1 MKKAVL
7 PLLLLCL
14 STGLKAQEA
23 TTTENSATEKPAQD
37 YNKWTLELGGGINT
51 AANPLSPGYDISSFN
66 FFSANFSARYMF
78 NTKFGLKLGVTYD
91 ELNNNENT
99 PEFKTNAQGVSLQ
112 GVVNLGRI
120 LEFQTWTN
128 RLNILGHTGVGVG
141 RFKSDREQR
150 YYDHLGTF
158 LIGLTGE
165 FKISPRVSLFGDF
178 TMNNNYSQQ
187 RTWDGGP
194 YADNT
199 NGNSQGFDST
209 LYQATVGLT
218 VALGSHAEHA
228 DWYIQD
234 VNTQLSDLDKRV
246 GDLETM
252 MNDSDKDGVPDYLDA
267 EPNTIAGV
275 AVDSKGRTIDKNN
288 NGVPDELESYLD
300 QRDKGSNSSISSDLS
315 DLING
320 GYINAYF
327 DFGKDQP
334 NAQSV
339 SGINFLIRYLKQNPS
354 ATADVIGYADEVGDA
369 EFNKALSA
377 RRATNVKQIL
387 VDAGIEAG
395 RLNII
400 GNGED
405 SSVNK
410 SSAFARQTVR
420 RVTFMIK

>member
-14 STGLKAQEA
+14 APALRAQEA
-23 TTTENSATEKPAQD
+23 NTEKPAQD

-51 AANPLSPGYDISSFN
+51 AANPLTPGYDIGSYN
-66 FFSANFSARYMF
+66 FFSANFGARYMF

-91 ELNNNENT
+91 QLKNNDGT
-99 PEFKTNAQGVSLQ
+99 PEFKTNVQGVSLQ
-112 GVVNLGRI
+112 GVVNVGRI

-128 RLNILGHTGVGVG
+128 RLNVLAHTGVGVG
-141 RFKSDREQR
+141 RFRADEGQQ
-150 YYDHLGTF
+150 YYDHIGTF

-165 FKISPRVSLFGDF
+165 FKISERVSLFGDF

-187 RTWDGGP
+187 RMWDGGP
-194 YADNT
+194 YEHT
-199 NGNSQGFDST
+199 IKQGFDST
-209 LYQATVGLT
+209 LYQATVGIT
-218 VALGSHAEHA
+218 VALGSHEQHA

-234 VNTQLSDLDKRV
+234 ISTELNDLDKRI

-300 QRDKGSNSSISSDLS
+300 ERDKNSKSSISSDLS

-334 NAQSV
+334 NAQSI
-339 SGINFLIRYLKQNPS
+339 SGINFLTRYLKENPS
-354 ATADVIGYADEVGDA
+354 ASADVIGYADEVGDA

-377 RRATNVKQIL
+377 RRAANVKQIL
-387 VDAGIEAG
+387 IDSGIDG
-395 RLNII
+395 SRLNII

-420 RVTFMIK
+420 RVTFIIK

>member
-14 STGLKAQEA
+14 APALRAQEA
-23 TTTENSATEKPAQD
+23 TNEKPAQD

-51 AANPLSPGYDISSFN
+51 ASNPLTPGYDISGYN
-66 FFSANFSARYMF
+66 FYSANFGVRYMF

-91 ELNNNENT
+91 RLKEDDGS
-99 PEFKTNAQGVSLQ
+99 PEFETKVMGANLQ
-112 GVVNLGRI
+112 GYANIGRI
-120 LEFQTWTN
+120 LEFETWTK
-128 RLNILGHTGVGVG
+128 RLNLLGHVGVGVSQLKNDE
-141 RFKSDREQR
+141 RIKYE
-150 YYDHLGTF
+150 DHVGNF
-158 LIGLTGE
+158 LIGLTGQ
-165 FKISPRVSLFGDF
+165 FKVSPRVTIFGDF
-178 TMNNNYSQQ
+178 TMNNTFAQD
-187 RTWDGGP
+187 RTWDGGAYSQAP
-194 YADNT
+194 K
-199 NGNSQGFDST
+199 QGFDGT
-209 LYQATVGLT
+209 LYQATIGLS
-218 VALGSHAEHA
+218 VALGKHAEHA
-228 DWYIQD
+228 DWYVYNVD
-234 VNTQLSDLDKRV
+234 DKLNDLDKRV

-288 NGVPDELESYLD
+288 NGVPDELEKYLD
-300 QRDKGSNSSISSDLS
+300 ERDSKSKSSISSDLS

-339 SGINFLIRYLKQNPS
+339 SGINFLTRYLKENPS
-354 ATADVIGYADEVGDA
+354 ASADVIGYADEVGDA

-387 VDAGIEAG
+387 VDSGIDAG

-420 RVTFMIK
+420 RVTFIIK